1 MEWLLRKLAARLAP
15 YLVHQVA
22 SEVAL
27 RINSAETSLQITTDT
42 SRFEEAARN
51 AVENGVLARQMVED
65 LAEALGWEVAHDI
78 HGNVTTRKK

>member
-1 MEWLLRKLAARLAP
+1 MEWFLRWIAARLAP

-27 RINSAETSLQITTDT
+27 RINSAETSLQIITDT

-51 AVENGVLARQMVED
+51 AVENGVLARHMAEE
-65 LAEALGWEVAHDI
+65 LAEALGWEVAHDVY
-78 HGNVTTRKK
+78 GNVIVHKK